1 MGRCFSLTLKLRRYC
16 TFETLS
22 NLVISK
28 RTSHQRDFLYLRR
41 YFLYVGLLTQCV
53 RLMFELGS
61 EKIDKECGRFRESGG
76 YPQKLMTTQRGKKP
90 SSKDNPSQN
99 SISSVETISILF
111 CTEIPL
117 PDPGA
122 HCFTAL
128 LFRKQINDSS
138 YLAIVES
145 GALWSEPMSV
155 DKGKPS

>member
-1 MGRCFSLTLKLRRYC
+1 M
-16 TFETLS
+16 
-22 NLVISK
+22 ISK
-28 RTSHQRDFLYLRR
+28 RTSHQSDFLYLRR
-41 YFLYVGLLTQCV
+41 YILYVGLLTQCV

-145 GALWSEPMSV
+145 GAMWSEPMSV

>member
-1 MGRCFSLTLKLRRYC
+1 MGRCFKPSRLRNSYC

-28 RTSHQRDFLYLRR
+28 RTSHQSDFCTCE
-41 YFLYVGLLTQCV
+41 V
-53 RLMFELGS
+53 GS

-145 GALWSEPMSV
+145 GAMWSEPMSV